1 MIHARCSVH
10 VLRREEERYGV
21 EQKKEAISIRKEN
34 RATGRTLPDRAFF
47 SLSISLQTPERAEQ
61 EDLSLNFLSKK
72 RTHVEIR
79 ERAGRARCMGL
90 LDQLWDDT
98 VAGPRPDSGL
108 GKLRKYASFSP
119 SSSSSVSAAAAS
131 PPAAEGASRAVPVPP
146 VTRSIT
152 MLRPSAL
159 SVATSPR
166 SESSSAPS
174 SPASGAPDSPFGA
187 ATTPKGEGWKKLRR
201 KGRMAAADG
210 ADTPGTPR
218 SPTVYDWVVISSLD
232 R

>member
-1 MIHARCSVH
+1 
-10 VLRREEERYGV
+10 
-21 EQKKEAISIRKEN
+21 
-34 RATGRTLPDRAFF
+34 
-47 SLSISLQTPERAEQ
+47 
-61 EDLSLNFLSKK
+61 
-72 RTHVEIR
+72 
-79 ERAGRARCMGL
+79 MGL

-119 SSSSSVSAAAAS
+119 SSSSSSVSAAAAAP
-131 PPAAEGASRAVPVPP
+131 PPATPPPVT

-174 SPASGAPDSPFGA
+174 SPASGGPDSPFSAGDLCPQYHDA
-187 ATTPKGEGWKKLRR
+187 QGRGWKRLRR
-201 KGRMAAADG
+201 KGRMAADG
-210 ADTPGTPR
+210 ADAPGTPR
-218 SPTVYDWVVISSLD
+218 SPTVYDWCVPLISLPCLQIAATALAPTSEQFNYPLKI
-232 R
+232 RIKAA

>member
-1 MIHARCSVH
+1 
-10 VLRREEERYGV
+10 
-21 EQKKEAISIRKEN
+21 
-34 RATGRTLPDRAFF
+34 
-47 SLSISLQTPERAEQ
+47 
-61 EDLSLNFLSKK
+61 
-72 RTHVEIR
+72 
-79 ERAGRARCMGL
+79 MGL

-119 SSSSSVSAAAAS
+119 SSSSSSVPAA
-131 PPAAEGASRAVPVPP
+131 PPAAAEGAGGGAAPVPHP

-187 ATTPKGEGWKKLRR
+187 GDRPASHPFPF
-201 KGRMAAADG
+201 A
-210 ADTPGTPR
+210 
-218 SPTVYDWVVISSLD
+218 SYDE
-232 R
+232 